1 MFKKSS
7 VNKQLGLFST
17 PSNLMCKRERKLN
30 DDELE
35 WHSQFFRN
43 VTCNIDEE
51 VFRPLYTEKKF
62 GAPTKH
68 IRKLVAMNIL
78 KEGAGC
84 SDEQMFENCRY
95 NLLWRKALGL
105 LNLEDEVP
113 PRLPTISSV
122 ARYASMSR
130 IASCMQISLRS
141 VSRNSPQLR
150 SRLTRCRDVW
160 FAWTASSSAAIS
172 HGTHAIRSSTR
183 RL

>member
-17 PSNLMCKRERKLN
+17 PSTLMCKRESKQY

-78 KEGAGC
+78 K
-84 SDEQMFENCRY
+84 
-95 NLLWRKALGL
+95 
-105 LNLEDEVP
+105 
-113 PRLPTISSV
+113 
-122 ARYASMSR
+122 
-130 IASCMQISLRS
+130 
-141 VSRNSPQLR
+141 
-150 SRLTRCRDVW
+150 
-160 FAWTASSSAAIS
+160 
-172 HGTHAIRSSTR
+172 
-183 RL
+183 